1 MRTGRMIAFAMLT
14 IILMSVLSLP
24 LGFAKQPNLHG
35 PQLAPSKNP
44 TGNLFAASNP
54 SGSCASLKL
63 QAPPLGSA
71 QLAHGQV
78 YVSLQ
83 KARPNSSFNVTVV
96 KLGNGENDKSWVC
109 GSSSQNIGSITT
121 DQLGNG
127 AISNSFKAS
136 SGQSYVVELLDAH
149 SNVIYA
155 TYSIAM

>member
-1 MRTGRMIAFAMLT
+1 MRIGRMIAFATLT

-24 LGFAKQPNLHG
+24 LGFAKQPGTHG
-35 PQLAPSKNP
+35 PPLVPSKNP

-63 QAPPLGSA
+63 QAPPLGSV

-96 KLGNGENDKSWVC
+96 KLGNGETNKSWVC

-127 AISNSFKAS
+127 AVSSSFKAS
-136 SGQSYVVELLDAH
+136 NGQSYVVELLDGH
-149 SNVIYA
+149 GNVIYA
-155 TYSIAM
+155 TYSIKM